1 MPITRNGTKRPREPL
16 LQLCVAFGRAMCRIG
31 RRQRG
36 VCASTRGAG
45 VEIRPFARLGAN
57 PGRYRGQRM
66 AGSLTGVVAS
76 KSVTEASK
84 GTLGPIGNRS
94 VSVMAQGCLTA
105 RVTTRTGAKAGHSDP
120 AVPCGRAVAQRIK
133 GTPGITG

>member
-1 MPITRNGTKRPREPL
+1 M
-16 LQLCVAFGRAMCRIG
+16 
-31 RRQRG
+31 
-36 VCASTRGAG
+36 CASTRGAG

-57 PGRYRGQRM
+57 PGLNRGQRM

-84 GTLGPIGNRS
+84 GTLGPIGNRPMN
-94 VSVMAQGCLTA
+94 VMAEGCLTV
-105 RVTTRTGAKAGHSDP
+105 RQTCRTGRKLGHSDP
-120 AVPCGRAVAQRIK
+120 VVPYGRAIAQRIK